1 MASTAPDRP
10 ALCTACG
17 QSSPPESKFCG
28 TCGAPLGSSLPKPGD
43 IIAERYRV
51 VAPIGRGAMG
61 TVYRVEHTQI
71 SKVMAIKLLHREL
84 QEQPENVA
92 RFHREAESASRLNHP
107 NTVHV
112 FDFGRTK
119 SGSLYLVMEHVDGDD
134 LSKVLAN
141 EGAMPFGRV
150 AYLCAQVAGSVAD
163 AHAAGIV
170 HRDLKPEN
178 IVIARG
184 RDGETAKVLDF
195 GLAKLF
201 EGNVETQVTSSG
213 TIVGTP
219 HYMSPEQIHGQELD
233 GRSDIY
239 AIGAIMYECV
249 AGHPPFE
256 APHPVGVLSKHLSER
271 ALPPSAR
278 SPLSVPAEAD
288 EIIMRCLEKDPE
300 LRYQTAEELRRDL
313 VDYLTA
319 VGSGDWRLS
328 GVGQAPFGSGSR
340 RVDQID
346 SIFRPHRRRRLWW
359 TLGVFLLAGAGVLAW
374 QLATRGPSEK
384 EPNHRAKIATRL
396 PENIQMQAYLGQRL
410 SEESGDVDL
419 FEIQH
424 LGTEPRAAE
433 LEVSAIPNMD
443 VVLELLGPGQDEP
456 RIVADSQGLGEGEL
470 LPNVPIGPGKHLIRV
485 RANRVEGELP
495 VENVSDAYYVQWRL
509 LEEDTAFERELNDSL
524 ELAEPLELGAQRRG
538 WIGWSGDVDTFC
550 MNTDAKNVIAQVS
563 ALSQVDLVLRVVD
576 RRTDRSGKFDENGV
590 GRGETSKSW
599 RNAEAGK
606 LCVEV
611 SADPREEGGR
621 VAQPNETYGVRFI
634 TAPGN

>member
-1 MASTAPDRP
+1 MASTAPDSP

-17 QSSPPESKFCG
+17 ESNPPESKFCG
-28 TCGAPLGSSLPKPGD
+28 KCGTPLDSSLPRPGD

-84 QEQPENVA
+84 QEEPENVA

-119 SGSLYLVMEHVDGDD
+119 SGSLYLVMEYVDGDD
-134 LSKVLAN
+134 LSKVLEK

-150 AYLCAQVAGSVAD
+150 AYLCAQVAGSVSD

-178 IVIARG
+178 IVIAEG

-201 EGNVETQVTSSG
+201 EGNVGTQVTSSG

-219 HYMSPEQIHGQELD
+219 YYMSPEQIHGQELD

-239 AIGAIMYECV
+239 AMGAIMYECV
-249 AGHPPFE
+249 VGHPPFD
-256 APHPVGVLSKHLSER
+256 APNPVGVLSKHLSEEPLR
-271 ALPPSAR
+271 PSAR

-288 EIIMRCLEKDPE
+288 EIIMRCLQKDPE
-300 LRYQTAEELRRDL
+300 LRYQTAEELREDL
-313 VDYLTA
+313 VAYLTT

-328 GVGQAPFGSGSR
+328 GVGQAPLGSGSR
-340 RVDQID
+340 RVDKID
-346 SIFRPHRRRRLWW
+346 SIFRPKRRLWW
-359 TLGVFLLAGAGVLAW
+359 SLLMLLLAGGGVLAW

-384 EPNHRAKIATRL
+384 EPNHGSKIATRL
-396 PENIQMQAYLGQRL
+396 PENTQMEAYLGQRL
-410 SEESGDVDL
+410 SEELGDVDL
-419 FEIQH
+419 FAIHH
-424 LGTEPRAAE
+424 LGTERRAAE
-433 LEVSAIPNMD
+433 LEVSSIPNMD
-443 VVLELLGPGQDEP
+443 VRLELLRPGQDEP
-456 RIVADSQGLGEGEL
+456 LIVADSRGLGEGER
-470 LPNVPIGPGKHLIRV
+470 LPNVPIEPGSYLIRV
-485 RANRVEGELP
+485 SEQSAEGELP
-495 VENVSDAYYVQWRL
+495 TENVSDAYYVRWRL
-509 LEEDTAFERELNDSL
+509 LDEDAAFERELNDSL
-524 ELAEPLELGAQRRG
+524 ELAEPLELGAERRG
-538 WIGWSGDVDTFC
+538 WIGWPGDVDTFC
-550 MNTDAKNVIAQVS
+550 LNTDAKGVIAQVS
-563 ALSQVDLVLRVVD
+563 ALPDVDLVLRVVD
-576 RRTDRSGKFDENGV
+576 RRTDRSGKFDDKGV
-590 GRGETSKSW
+590 GRGETSKAW

-611 SADPREEGGR
+611 SADPRDESGR

-634 TAPGN
+634 AAPGN